1 MNREIEFRGIHK
13 DTNKFVY
20 GSYVRML
27 EGDRYTDNIVVTDN
41 SALGDTILGD
51 TIRYVETNSCRIYYT
66 PVTGNSALGDTI
78 RYYIHDENTIG
89 EYTGLKDKNGVK
101 IFEFDYIKHSQGIDV
116 VHFDNGCWSVGSWT
130 PGLLYDFDPCEI
142 EVIGNKYETPILGE
156 K

>member
-1 MNREIEFRGIHK
+1 MNRKIEFRGIDN

-20 GSYVRML
+20 GSYARML
-27 EGDRYTDNIVVTDN
+27 DGARYTDNIIVTNN
-41 SALGDTILGD
+41 SAF
-51 TIRYVETNSCRIYYT
+51 
-66 PVTGNSALGDTI
+66 GDTI
-78 RYYIHDENTIG
+78 RYYIHDVKTIG

-142 EVIGNKYETPILGE
+142 EVIGNKYETPELLME
-156 K
+156 VK